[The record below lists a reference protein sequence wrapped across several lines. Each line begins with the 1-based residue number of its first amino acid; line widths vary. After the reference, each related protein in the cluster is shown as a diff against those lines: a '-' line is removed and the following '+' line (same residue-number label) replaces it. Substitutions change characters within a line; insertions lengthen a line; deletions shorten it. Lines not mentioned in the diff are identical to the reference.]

1 MSPFVTSTLLRRA
14 LMLDAAASGLT
25 GVLMLAGAGMLE
37 GLLSLP
43 SPLLRGAGLV
53 LVPYVTFVAIIA
65 SRPHILAA
73 AVWSVIGCNALW
85 TAASF
90 ALLASGAVAPNALGV
105 AFVVGQAL
113 AVAGLGGLQYLA
125 LRRPVAI
132 HA

>member
-1 MSPFVTSTLLRRA
+1 
-14 LMLDAAASGLT
+14 
-25 GVLMLAGAGMLE
+25 
-37 GLLSLP
+37 
-43 SPLLRGAGLV
+43 
-53 LVPYVTFVAIIA
+53 
-65 SRPHILAA
+65 
-73 AVWSVIGCNALW
+73 VIGCNALW